1 MKLAEDLKKAV
12 LQAAMQGK
20 LTRQL
25 KTDSSVDDL
34 LQKIAKEKAR
44 LIAEGKI
51 KKEGGESLPLAP
63 ERKRSSATPSPRGTP
78 PKTPDNSP
86 QVLEENSESSR
97 QRTTNTRFEPIPQ
110 EEIPF
115 EIPENWRWVRI
126 GNCLEVVMG
135 SSPESSSINSKN
147 EGIEFHQGKIFFGEN
162 YLASSGVYTSKPTKI
177 VNEQFILLCVRA
189 PVGKVNFLNRKI
201 CIGRGLSG
209 VRGLGKINK
218 DYLYYLL
225 KTYES
230 YFNKEATGTTFKAI
244 GKDTILD
251 TIIPLPPIEE
261 QQRIVEKLNSIL
273 PLIDEYGKEE
283 DELVALSQNFPE
295 DIKKS
300 VLQSAMQGKL
310 TRQQQTDSSVDDLLK
325 KIAEEKARLI
335 AEGKIKKD
343 TTKAGASGRAL
354 AEITQEEIPFE
365 IPENWRWCRL
375 GEIGNTITGSTPSKN
390 HPEYFGNYID
400 FLSPG
405 DIQNSMITYGN
416 KGLSEKG
423 YKLARPTPAG
433 TIIQVC
439 IGGSIGKCA
448 IVDREVTFNQQINS
462 ITPIKANVNFI
473 YAVLSSEYF
482 HKKITRNATG
492 TATPIINKSSWEK
505 LPIPLPPIEEQQRI
519 VEKLNQIL
527 PIIDS
532 MAVYGTK
539 KKAGRPK
546 QEEAL
551 SFIRTFLQA
560 KKQAQPKTA
569 APEILEL
576 KTKAKQELPAAVQ
589 KYAGLM
595 GVTYNRI
602 TIRHQKTRWGSCTKT
617 GNLNFNCLI
626 MKMPDQVRDYVI
638 IHELAHRKELNHS
651 SKYWTIVAEYCP
663 WYKQAKQ
670 WLKDNGQKLM
680 ERQVFQ
686 K

>member
-651 SKYWTIVAEYCP
+651 SKYWAIVAEYCP

-670 WLKDNGQKLM
+670 WLKDNGQGLM
-680 ERQVFQ
+680 ER
-686 K
+686 